1 MKRLTFSKKFQKTN
15 CKSSSNVVKCV
26 YVIGLTNLSEK
37 KINAVP
43 NGRTETIMY
52 INNDTLQ
59 PDKLAEILALRPEG
73 ATDAKKTVDNLESR
87 MKGALIGRFA
97 GCMLGIPVEMYSVA
111 DMQAIALE
119 NDMAFP
125 PVNYWTG
132 TDNPEKIHYRVN
144 KRTDYLL
151 QNIDKVAVDDDI
163 TYVILN
169 MLLLEKYGKNY
180 TLDDIAQIWKD
191 ILPYACT
198 AEEEALAQLQAG
210 TKPEWAA
217 NFNNYVEWIG
227 AAIRADAFGYA
238 APGDPEAAA
247 KMSYNDAFL
256 THRKNGIYGEMF
268 CAAAVAA
275 AFTAKTPLDA
285 VKEGMKQIPKECE
298 LYKEL
303 EWALSYEGKIT
314 NYIRARQLLDQ
325 RFRRMHPVHTINN
338 LCAIVFALILG
349 GNDYTKCISDC
360 VAIGLDNDC
369 TGATVG
375 SIAGACLGIEA
386 IPSYW
391 YENFNNTVKTYLIG
405 HETLALDDVIARFMN
420 LATN

>member
-1 MKRLTFSKKFQKTN
+1 MYTN
-15 CKSSSNVVKCV
+15 QDK
-26 YVIGLTNLSEK
+26 
-37 KINAVP
+37 
-43 NGRTETIMY
+43 
-52 INNDTLQ
+52 LQ
-59 PDKLAEILALRPEG
+59 PDMLDEILALRPEG
-73 ATDAKKTVDNLESR
+73 ADKAPAAVDNLESR

-111 DMQAIALE
+111 DMQAIAI
-119 NDMAFP
+119 DSGMQFP

-180 TLDDIAQIWKD
+180 TLNDIAKLWLD
-191 ILPYACT
+191 IRPYACT
-198 AEEEALAQLQAG
+198 AEEEALEQLKAG
-210 TKPEWAA
+210 TRPECAA

-247 KMSYNDAFL
+247 KMSYKDAYL
-256 THRKNGIYGEMF
+256 THRKNGLYGEMF

-285 VKEGMKQIPKECE
+285 VKEGMKQIPKDSE
-298 LYKEL
+298 LYQAL

-314 NYIRARQLLDQ
+314 NYIRARQLLDEK
-325 RFRRMHPVHTINN
+325 FRRMHPVHTINN
-338 LCAIVFALILG
+338 MCAIVFALILG

-405 HETLALDDVIARFMN
+405 HETLALDDVIARFIK
-420 LATN
+420 LANA